1 MWSTGTKLVL
11 KKMGKLAFNMLRRNS
26 NVFFEEDMM
35 ECDLN
40 LLEATVFSG
49 LCTELPAAPSRG
61 QRKFCYV
68 HFTLQVKQHRPSNG
82 IHDIVI
88 GVGLSN
94 ITCAMTCAFLQEF
107 MAALYVFIVF
117 CSESKNAL
125 DSGSWQIPNI
135 FTPKAQTKSVLSLVQ
150 SAVELTLS
158 TPLGHYDMFLRFLCG
173 LLSPDCHDKLLGGL
187 LFPHDAAKVSGLD
200 EVQQLLVQ
208 TIQTAQQN
216 NPERLENLE
225 ECLREMTQVDE
236 WADWRKPVSMI

>member
-1 MWSTGTKLVL
+1 M
-11 KKMGKLAFNMLRRNS
+11 
-26 NVFFEEDMM
+26 FFEEDMM

-49 LCTELPAAPSRG
+49 LCTELPAEPSRG

-68 HFTLQVKQHRPSNG
+68 HFTLQVKQHRPSNN
-82 IHDIVI
+82 IHNTVT

-94 ITCAMTCAFLQEF
+94 ITCDMTCAFLQEF

-200 EVQQLLVQ
+200 EAQQLLVQ

-236 WADWRKPVSMI
+236 

>member
-1 MWSTGTKLVL
+1 MS
-11 KKMGKLAFNMLRRNS
+11 
-26 NVFFEEDMM
+26 

-40 LLEATVFSG
+40 WLEATVFSG
-49 LCTELPAAPSRG
+49 MCTELPAASSRG

-82 IHDIVI
+82 FHDTVA

-94 ITCAMTCAFLQEF
+94 ITCDMMCAFLQEF
-107 MAALYVFIVF
+107 MAALYVFTVF
-117 CSESKNAL
+117 CSESRNVL
-125 DSGSWQIPNI
+125 VSRTWHTPNI
-135 FTPKAQTKSVLSLVQ
+135 STSKAQKKSVVNLVQ
-150 SAVELTLS
+150 SALELTLKA
-158 TPLGHYDMFLRFLCG
+158 PLGHYDMFLRFLCG
-173 LLSPDCHDKLLGGL
+173 LLSPHCHHKLLGGL

-216 NPERLENLE
+216 NTDRLGNLE

-236 WADWRKPVSMI
+236 